1 MDMHTYDSY
10 KDSGIDWLGEIP
22 SHWEVIKNKFLNK
35 IYNGDSL
42 NDTQKKKYESDDES
56 HLAYISS
63 KDIDVNYSIIN
74 YNNGLRIFD
83 CHNFK
88 IAPKNSS
95 LLCIEGGSAG
105 RKIAFTTQ
113 DVCFV
118 NKLACFNTYKNY
130 NAKFVYYSLKGKVF
144 QTQFK
149 NSLTGLIG
157 GVSISAINNFV
168 LTLPPLSEQAAIAE
182 FLDKKCE
189 QIDQL
194 IRIKEQQIER
204 LQELRQAKI
213 HQAVTKGL
221 NPNAEMKDSGIDWIG
236 EIPKHWEVKK
246 VKEVSSLYGRIGFRG
261 YNQSDLV
268 GEGEGCIT
276 ISPSN
281 IVDNHMVFAKNS
293 YLSWEKYYESPEIM
307 IFNDDILIV
316 KTGSTVG
323 KVGIVKNLNEK
334 ATINPQLLVLKNIKM
349 NVDFYYEY
357 LHSSVFFDLI
367 KSNAIGSTIP
377 TISETKIGNLPI
389 LTPPPSEQEAI
400 VAYLDEATNKIDQA
414 IAQREAQIEK
424 LKEYKQSLIN
434 AAVTGKIKVT

>member
-1 MDMHTYDSY
+1 LNSETVGNIY
-10 KDSGIDWLGEIP
+10 IP
-22 SHWEVIKNKFLNK
+22 
-35 IYNGDSL
+35 Y
-42 NDTQKKKYESDDES
+42 
-56 HLAYISS
+56 
-63 KDIDVNYSIIN
+63 
-74 YNNGLRIFD
+74 
-83 CHNFK
+83 
-88 IAPKNSS
+88 
-95 LLCIEGGSAG
+95 
-105 RKIAFTTQ
+105 
-113 DVCFV
+113 
-118 NKLACFNTYKNY
+118 
-130 NAKFVYYSLKGKVF
+130 
-144 QTQFK
+144 
-149 NSLTGLIG
+149 
-157 GVSISAINNFV
+157 
-168 LTLPPLSEQAAIAE
+168 PPLPEQEAIAS
-182 FLDKKCE
+182 FLDDKCAK
-189 QIDQL
+189 IDEL
-194 IRIKEQQIER
+194 VAIKEQQIDK
-204 LQELRQAKI
+204 LKELRQVKI
-213 HQAVTKGL
+213 HQAVTKGI
-221 NPNAEMKDSGIDWIG
+221 NPNVEMKDSGIDWIG

-367 KSNAIGSTIP
+367 KSNVIGSTIP

-389 LTPPPSEQEAI
+389 LTAPLSAQEAI
-400 VAYLDEATNKIDQA
+400 VAYLDEVTNKIDQA

-424 LKEYKQSLIN
+424 LKAYKQSLIN
-434 AAVTGKIKVT
+434 EVVTGKIRVA

>member
-1 MDMHTYDSY
+1 
-10 KDSGIDWLGEIP
+10 
-22 SHWEVIKNKFLNK
+22 NKFLNK

-83 CHNFK
+83 YHNFK

-168 LTLPPLSEQAAIAE
+168 LTLPPLHEQEAIAR
-182 FLDKKCE
+182 FLDDKCAK
-189 QIDQL
+189 IDEL
-194 IRIKEQQIER
+194 VAIKEQQIDK
-204 LQELRQAKI
+204 LKELRQVKI
-213 HQAVTKGL
+213 HHAVTKGI
-221 NPNAEMKDSGIDWIG
+221 NPNVEMKDSGIDWIG
-236 EIPKHWEVKK
+236 EIPKHWEVK
-246 VKEVSSLYGRIGFRG
+246 R
-261 YNQSDLV
+261 
-268 GEGEGCIT
+268 
-276 ISPSN
+276 
-281 IVDNHMVFAKNS
+281 
-293 YLSWEKYYESPEIM
+293 
-307 IFNDDILIV
+307 
-316 KTGSTVG
+316 
-323 KVGIVKNLNEK
+323 
-334 ATINPQLLVLKNIKM
+334 LKNI
-349 NVDFYYEY
+349 
-357 LHSSVFFDLI
+357 
-367 KSNAIGSTIP
+367 
-377 TISETKIGNLPI
+377 
-389 LTPPPSEQEAI
+389 
-400 VAYLDEATNKIDQA
+400 
-414 IAQREAQIEK
+414 
-424 LKEYKQSLIN
+424 LKERNERSIN
-434 AAVTGKIKVT
+434 GEQPLLMMSQMFG